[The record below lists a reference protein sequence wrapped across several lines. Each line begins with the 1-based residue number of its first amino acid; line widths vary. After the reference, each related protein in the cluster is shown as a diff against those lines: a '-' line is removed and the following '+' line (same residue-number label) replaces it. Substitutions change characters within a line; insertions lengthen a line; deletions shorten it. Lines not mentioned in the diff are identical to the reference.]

1 MYKKVEFE
9 CGNVTIDGEVIGT
22 EGGTMNN
29 GTVVIEK
36 NNGTFIFAEY
46 GTMVDNEFYPFCRGH
61 RCTGCKRTQSPN
73 CRYNRQ
79 TNKNAGYYV
88 ETEE

>member
-46 GTMVDNEFYPFCRGH
+46 GTMVDNEFIH
-61 RCTGCKRTQSPN
+61 SAEVTGVLAVKERKVRTVGTIGKLTRMPD
-73 CRYNRQ
+73 
-79 TNKNAGYYV
+79 TM
-88 ETEE
+88 